1 MAREEAVGVSV
12 AGTDSGTGRKLLLFL
27 EEIKV
32 QHSVF
37 ALPFAVAASFLA
49 FGGWPDD
56 VDFVWILVAMVS
68 ARTLGMAANRLID
81 AEIDARNPRTAS
93 RGLPSGRL
101 RSRHVLGWM
110 AASVLIFGISVSQL
124 DDLAWYLSPIV
135 LVVLVGYPYAKRFT
149 WLAHLALG
157 TVYLIVPPAVW
168 IALTGGLD
176 AGAVVMGVGG
186 MFWVAGF
193 DVIYATADIDVDRE
207 QGIHSIPARF
217 GIAGALYVAKA
228 FHVVTIGALIA
239 AGVMLDVSF
248 VYYLGVAAAAALLAY
263 EHSLI
268 SPRDLSR
275 LGAAFF
281 TMNGVIAIVFGT
293 FVVIGTVV
301 D

>member
-1 MAREEAVGVSV
+1 MAVSV
-12 AGTDSGTGRKLLLFL
+12 ALFG
-27 EEIKV
+27 V
-32 QHSVF
+32 
-37 ALPFAVAASFLA
+37 
-49 FGGWPDD
+49 
-56 VDFVWILVAMVS
+56 
-68 ARTLGMAANRLID
+68 
-81 AEIDARNPRTAS
+81 
-93 RGLPSGRL
+93 
-101 RSRHVLGWM
+101 
-110 AASVLIFGISVSQL
+110 SVSQL
-124 DDLAWYLSPIV
+124 DELAWYLSPIV
-135 LVVLVGYPYAKRFT
+135 LVALIGYPYAKRFT
-149 WLAHLALG
+149 WLSHFALG

-176 AGAVVMGVGG
+176 VGAVLLGVGG

-217 GIAGALYVAKA
+217 GIAGALYSARA
-228 FHVVTIGALIA
+228 FHAVTVGALIA
-239 AGVMLDVSF
+239 AGVLLEVSF

-281 TMNGVIAIVFGT
+281 AMNGIIAIVFGT
-293 FVVIGTVV
+293 FVAVGTVV

>member
-1 MAREEAVGVSV
+1 M
-12 AGTDSGTGRKLLLFL
+12 LLFL

-49 FGGWPDD
+49 FGGWPDR
-56 VDFVWILVAMVS
+56 VEFVWIIVAMVS

-101 RSRHVLGWM
+101 RSRHVLAWM
-110 AASVLIFGISVSQL
+110 AASVVLLGISVSQL
-124 DDLAWYLSPIV
+124 DELAWYLSPLVLIV
-135 LVVLVGYPYAKRFT
+135 LIGYPYAKRFT
-149 WLAHLALG
+149 WLSHFALG

-193 DVIYATADIDVDRE
+193 DVIYATADIDIDRE

-217 GIAGALYVAKA
+217 GIAGALYSARV
-228 FHVVTIGALIA
+228 FHAVTIAALIA
-239 AGVMLDVSF
+239 AGVLLEVSF
-248 VYYLGVAAAAALLAY
+248 VYYVGVAAAGVLLAY

-281 TMNGVIAIVFGT
+281 TMNGIIAIVFGP
-293 FVVIGTVV
+293 FAAVGTVV

>member
-1 MAREEAVGVSV
+1 MAGREAMVI
-12 AGTDSGTGRKLLLFL
+12 SGGGSPRKLLLFL
-27 EEIKV
+27 QEIKIE
-32 QHSVF
+32 HSVF

-49 FGGWPDD
+49 FGGWPAD
-56 VDFVWILVAMVS
+56 VDFVWIVVAMVS

-101 RSRHVLGWM
+101 RPWHVVAWM
-110 AASVLIFGISVSQL
+110 AVSVALFGVSVSQL
-124 DDLAWYLSPIV
+124 DELAWYLSPIV
-135 LVVLVGYPYAKRFT
+135 LVALIGYPYAKRFT
-149 WLAHLALG
+149 WLSHFALG

-176 AGAVVMGVGG
+176 VGAVLLGVGG

-217 GIAGALYVAKA
+217 GIAGALYSARA
-228 FHVVTIGALIA
+228 FHAVTVGALTA
-239 AGVMLDVSF
+239 AGVLLEVSF

-268 SPRDLSR
+268 SPRDRSR

-281 TMNGVIAIVFGT
+281 AMNGIIVIIFGT
-293 FVVIGTVV
+293 FVAVGTVV

>member
-1 MAREEAVGVSV
+1 MAGSKATSISG
-12 AGTDSGTGRKLLLFL
+12 AGSGARMLLFL

-49 FGGWPDD
+49 FGGWPDR
-56 VDFVWILVAMVS
+56 VEFVWIIVAMVS

-101 RSRHVLGWM
+101 RSRHVLAWM
-110 AASVLIFGISVSQL
+110 AASVVLLGISVSQL
-124 DDLAWYLSPIV
+124 DELAWYLSPLVLIV
-135 LVVLVGYPYAKRFT
+135 LIGYPYAKRFT
-149 WLAHLALG
+149 WLSHFALG

-176 AGAVVMGVGG
+176 AGAVLMGVGG

-193 DVIYATADIDVDRE
+193 DVIYATADIDIDRE

-217 GIAGALYVAKA
+217 GIAGALYSARV
-228 FHVVTIGALIA
+228 FHAVTIAALIA
-239 AGVMLDVSF
+239 AGVLLEVSF
-248 VYYLGVAAAAALLAY
+248 VYYVGVAAAGVLLAY

-281 TMNGVIAIVFGT
+281 TMNGIIAIVFGT
-293 FVVIGTVV
+293 FAAVGTVV

>member
-1 MAREEAVGVSV
+1 MAGSKATSISG
-12 AGTDSGTGRKLLLFL
+12 AGSGARMLLFL

-49 FGGWPDD
+49 FGGWPDR
-56 VDFVWILVAMVS
+56 VEFVWIIVAMVS

-101 RSRHVLGWM
+101 RSRHVLAWM
-110 AASVLIFGISVSQL
+110 AASVVLLGISVSQL
-124 DDLAWYLSPIV
+124 DELAWYLSPLVLIV
-135 LVVLVGYPYAKRFT
+135 LIGYPYAKRFT
-149 WLAHLALG
+149 WLSHFALG

-176 AGAVVMGVGG
+176 AGAVLMGVGG

-193 DVIYATADIDVDRE
+193 DVIYATADIDIDRE

-217 GIAGALYVAKA
+217 GIAGALYSARL
-228 FHVVTIGALIA
+228 FHAVTIAALIA
-239 AGVMLDVSF
+239 AGVLLEVSF
-248 VYYLGVAAAAALLAY
+248 VYYVGVAAAGMLLAY

-281 TMNGVIAIVFGT
+281 TMNGIIAIVFGT
-293 FVVIGTVV
+293 FAAVGTVV

>member
-1 MAREEAVGVSV
+1 MAGSKATSISG
-12 AGTDSGTGRKLLLFL
+12 AGSGARMLLFL

-49 FGGWPDD
+49 FGGWPDR
-56 VDFVWILVAMVS
+56 VEFVWIIVAMVS

-101 RSRHVLGWM
+101 RSRHVLAWM
-110 AASVLIFGISVSQL
+110 AASVVLLGISVSQL
-124 DDLAWYLSPIV
+124 DELAWYLSPLVLIV
-135 LVVLVGYPYAKRFT
+135 LIGYPYAKRFT
-149 WLAHLALG
+149 WLSHFALG

-176 AGAVVMGVGG
+176 AGAVLMGVGG

-217 GIAGALYVAKA
+217 GIAGALYSARV
-228 FHVVTIGALIA
+228 FHAVTIAALIA
-239 AGVMLDVSF
+239 AGVLLEVSF
-248 VYYLGVAAAAALLAY
+248 VYYVGVAAAGVLLAY

-281 TMNGVIAIVFGT
+281 TMNGIIAIVFGT
-293 FVVIGTVV
+293 FAAVGTVV

>member
-1 MAREEAVGVSV
+1 MAGSKATSISG
-12 AGTDSGTGRKLLLFL
+12 AGSGARMLLFL

-49 FGGWPDD
+49 FGGWPDR
-56 VDFVWILVAMVS
+56 VEFVWIIVAMVS

-101 RSRHVLGWM
+101 RSRHVLAWM
-110 AASVLIFGISVSQL
+110 AASVVLLGISVSQL
-124 DDLAWYLSPIV
+124 DELAWYLSPLVLIV
-135 LVVLVGYPYAKRFT
+135 LIGYPYAKRFT
-149 WLAHLALG
+149 WLSHFALG

-176 AGAVVMGVGG
+176 AGAVLMGVGG

-193 DVIYATADIDVDRE
+193 DVIYATADIDIDRE

-217 GIAGALYVAKA
+217 GIAGALYSARV
-228 FHVVTIGALIA
+228 FHAVTIAALIA
-239 AGVMLDVSF
+239 AGVLLEVSF
-248 VYYLGVAAAAALLAY
+248 VYYVGVAAAGVLLAY

-275 LGAAFF
+275 LGAAFL
-281 TMNGVIAIVFGT
+281 TMNGIIAIVFGT
-293 FVVIGTVV
+293 FAAVGTVV

>member
-1 MAREEAVGVSV
+1 MAGSKATSISG
-12 AGTDSGTGRKLLLFL
+12 AGSGARMLLFL

-49 FGGWPDD
+49 FGGWPDR
-56 VDFVWILVAMVS
+56 VEFVWIIVAMVS

-101 RSRHVLGWM
+101 RSRHVLAWM
-110 AASVLIFGISVSQL
+110 AASVVLLGISVSQL
-124 DDLAWYLSPIV
+124 DELAWYLSPLVLIV
-135 LVVLVGYPYAKRFT
+135 LIGYPYAKRFT
-149 WLAHLALG
+149 WLSHFALG

-176 AGAVVMGVGG
+176 AGAVLMGVGG

-193 DVIYATADIDVDRE
+193 DVIYATADIDIDRE

-217 GIAGALYVAKA
+217 GIAGALYSARV
-228 FHVVTIGALIA
+228 FHGVTIAALIA
-239 AGVMLDVSF
+239 AGVLLEVSF
-248 VYYLGVAAAAALLAY
+248 VYYVGVAAAAVLLAY

-281 TMNGVIAIVFGT
+281 TMNGIIAIVFGT
-293 FVVIGTVV
+293 FAAVGTVV

>member
-1 MAREEAVGVSV
+1 MVI
-12 AGTDSGTGRKLLLFL
+12 SGGGSPRKLLLFL
-27 EEIKV
+27 QEIKIE
-32 QHSVF
+32 HSVF

-49 FGGWPDD
+49 FGGWPAD
-56 VDFVWILVAMVS
+56 VDFVWIVVAMVS

-101 RSRHVLGWM
+101 RPWHVVAWM
-110 AASVLIFGISVSQL
+110 AVSVALFGVSVSQL
-124 DDLAWYLSPIV
+124 DELAWYLSPIV
-135 LVVLVGYPYAKRFT
+135 LVALIGYPYAKRFT
-149 WLAHLALG
+149 WLSHFALG

-176 AGAVVMGVGG
+176 VGAVLLGVGG

-193 DVIYATADIDVDRE
+193 DVIYATADIEVDRE

-217 GIAGALYVAKA
+217 GIAGALYSARA
-228 FHVVTIGALIA
+228 FHAVTVGALTA
-239 AGVMLDVSF
+239 AGVLLEVSF

-281 TMNGVIAIVFGT
+281 TMNGIIAIVFGT
-293 FVVIGTVV
+293 FVAVGTVV

>member
-1 MAREEAVGVSV
+1 MAGRSAAGISGGGSV
-12 AGTDSGTGRKLLLFL
+12 RKLLQFL

-32 QHSVF
+32 EHSIF
-37 ALPFAVAASFLA
+37 ALPFAVATSFLV

-56 VDFVWILVAMVS
+56 VDFVWIVVAMVS

-101 RSRHVLGWM
+101 RPWHVVAWM
-110 AASVLIFGISVSQL
+110 AVSVALFGVSVSQL
-124 DDLAWYLSPIV
+124 DELAWYLSPIV
-135 LVVLVGYPYAKRFT
+135 LVALIGYPYAKRFT
-149 WLAHLALG
+149 WLSHFALG
-157 TVYLIVPPAVW
+157 IVYLIVPPAVW

-176 AGAVVMGVGG
+176 VGAVFLGVAG
-186 MFWVAGF
+186 MLWVAGF
-193 DVIYATADIDVDRE
+193 DVIYSTADIDVDRE

-217 GIAGALYVAKA
+217 GVAGALYSARA
-228 FHVVTIGALIA
+228 FHGVTIGALIA
-239 AGVMLDVSF
+239 AGVLFEVSF
-248 VYYLGVAAAAALLAY
+248 VYYLGVAAAAILLAY

-281 TMNGVIAIVFGT
+281 TMNGLIAIVFGT
-293 FVVIGTVV
+293 FAAVGTVV

>member
-1 MAREEAVGVSV
+1 MAGGEATRSAGV
-12 AGTDSGTGRKLLLFL
+12 GTGRKLLQFL

-32 QHSVF
+32 EHSVF
-37 ALPFAVAASFLA
+37 ALPFAVATSFLV

-56 VDFVWILVAMVS
+56 IDFLWIVVAMVS

-101 RSRHVLGWM
+101 RPWHVLAWM
-110 AASVLIFGISVSQL
+110 AVSVALFGVSVSQL
-124 DDLAWYLSPIV
+124 HELAWYLSPIV
-135 LVVLVGYPYAKRFT
+135 LVALIGYPYAKRFT
-149 WLAHLALG
+149 WLAHFALG
-157 TVYLIVPPAVW
+157 AVYLIVPPAAW

-176 AGAVVMGVGG
+176 AGAVLMGVGG

-217 GIAGALYVAKA
+217 GIAAALYSARA
-228 FHVVTIGALIA
+228 FHAVTIGALIA
-239 AGVMLDVSF
+239 AGVLLEVSF

-263 EHSLI
+263 EHSLV

-281 TMNGVIAIVFGT
+281 TMNGIIAIVFGT
-293 FVVIGTVV
+293 FVAVGTLV

>member
-1 MAREEAVGVSV
+1 MAGSKATSISG
-12 AGTDSGTGRKLLLFL
+12 AGSGARMLLFL

-49 FGGWPDD
+49 FGGWPDR
-56 VDFVWILVAMVS
+56 VEFVWIIVAMVS

-101 RSRHVLGWM
+101 RSRHVLAWM
-110 AASVLIFGISVSQL
+110 AASVVLLGISVSQL
-124 DDLAWYLSPIV
+124 DELAWYLSPLVLIV
-135 LVVLVGYPYAKRFT
+135 LIGYPYAKRFT
-149 WLAHLALG
+149 WLSHFALG

-176 AGAVVMGVGG
+176 AGAVLMGVGG

-193 DVIYATADIDVDRE
+193 DVIYATADIDIDRE

-217 GIAGALYVAKA
+217 GIAGALYSARV
-228 FHVVTIGALIA
+228 FHGVTIAALIA
-239 AGVMLDVSF
+239 AGVLLEVSF
-248 VYYLGVAAAAALLAY
+248 VYYVGVAAAGVLLAY

-281 TMNGVIAIVFGT
+281 TMNGIIAIVFGT
-293 FVVIGTVV
+293 FAAVGTVV

>member
-1 MAREEAVGVSV
+1 M
-12 AGTDSGTGRKLLLFL
+12 
-27 EEIKV
+27 
-32 QHSVF
+32 F

-49 FGGWPDD
+49 FGGWPDR
-56 VDFVWILVAMVS
+56 VEFVWIIVAMVS

-101 RSRHVLGWM
+101 RSRHVLAWM
-110 AASVLIFGISVSQL
+110 AASVVLLGISVSQL
-124 DDLAWYLSPIV
+124 DELAWYLSPLVLIV
-135 LVVLVGYPYAKRFT
+135 LIGYPYAKRFT
-149 WLAHLALG
+149 WLSHFALG

-176 AGAVVMGVGG
+176 AGAVLMGVGG

-193 DVIYATADIDVDRE
+193 DVIYATADIDIDRE

-217 GIAGALYVAKA
+217 GIAGALYSARV
-228 FHVVTIGALIA
+228 FHAVTIAALIA
-239 AGVMLDVSF
+239 AGVLLEVSF
-248 VYYLGVAAAAALLAY
+248 VYYVGVAAAGVLLAY

-281 TMNGVIAIVFGT
+281 TMNGIIAIVFGT
-293 FVVIGTVV
+293 FAAVGTVV

>member
-1 MAREEAVGVSV
+1 MAGSKATSISG
-12 AGTDSGTGRKLLLFL
+12 AGSGARMLLFL

-49 FGGWPDD
+49 FGGWPDR
-56 VDFVWILVAMVS
+56 VEFVWIIVAMVS

-101 RSRHVLGWM
+101 RSRHVLAWM
-110 AASVLIFGISVSQL
+110 AASVVLLGISVSQL
-124 DDLAWYLSPIV
+124 DELAWYLSPLVLIV
-135 LVVLVGYPYAKRFT
+135 LIGYPYAKRFT
-149 WLAHLALG
+149 WLSHFALG

-176 AGAVVMGVGG
+176 AGAVLMGVGG

-193 DVIYATADIDVDRE
+193 DVIYATADIDIDRE

-217 GIAGALYVAKA
+217 GIAGALYSARA
-228 FHVVTIGALIA
+228 FHGVTIAALIA
-239 AGVMLDVSF
+239 AGVLLEVSF
-248 VYYLGVAAAAALLAY
+248 VYYVGVAAAGVLLAY

-281 TMNGVIAIVFGT
+281 TMNGIIAIVFGT
-293 FVVIGTVV
+293 FAAVGTVV